1 MCLPKNINYS
11 STNGFTKMKKMCSM
25 PIHSGVLGKEGKMEN
40 NQLISLTLLVFVV
53 LANLGYR
60 ASILWVFLYLV
71 FLQAGKCSAV

>member
-1 MCLPKNINYS
+1 MVTDSNVEPE
-11 STNGFTKMKKMCSM
+11 
-25 PIHSGVLGKEGKMEN
+25 KEGKMEN

-53 LANLGYR
+53 LDNLGYR